1 MWDVALGRMLFL
13 SRRRLTLACLPAR
26 MEVDMSSST
35 FTTVPV
41 ERDGQG
47 FLLRAEQWSEQI
59 AQSIARDNGI
69 EELTAR
75 QWQVIDAMRRA
86 FLEYGS
92 TPWLRMLSRVSDV
105 PIDELYRLFPRGP
118 SRLVAKIAG
127 IPKLRSC
134 I

>member
-1 MWDVALGRMLFL
+1 
-13 SRRRLTLACLPAR
+13 
-26 MEVDMSSST
+26 MSSST